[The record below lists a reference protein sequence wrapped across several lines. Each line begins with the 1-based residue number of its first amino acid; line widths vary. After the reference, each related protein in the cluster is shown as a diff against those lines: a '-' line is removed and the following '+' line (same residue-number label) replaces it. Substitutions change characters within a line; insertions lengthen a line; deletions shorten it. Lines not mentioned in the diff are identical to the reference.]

1 VGRILARTYRIEK
14 LLATGGMGE
23 VYQVSHV
30 RTGGLL
36 AVKVLHREVASNP
49 EVYRRFQEEART
61 TSGLRHP
68 HIVQVTDFDQDDDG
82 TPFLVMEMLDGE
94 DLYERLNREGRLSVP
109 QVLEL
114 GRQVGSALHA
124 AHKSGIVHRDVKP
137 QNIFLVRHQ
146 VGDDWVEVAKV
157 VDFGL
162 SKIQQGERQTGEHLV
177 AGTPYYMSPE
187 VLQGPSAALD
197 GRADQFSLAVVLYR
211 ALSGRLPFDGDD
223 VMDVLLQVLRKQPP
237 PLRELAPEVPQHV
250 IEAIERAMSKDRAA
264 RFPTM
269 TAFVRALLGAQAGWS
284 SSPGVSGSMYVG
296 NIVTAEVR
304 GNSGQLAPAGPGGP
318 GQAQALY
325 MSSLNGS
332 LSVSMNTPMNSSMNA
347 PLSSSS
353 NPSWHS
359 SVTGMNGQRM
369 PALSRGRRAL
379 LAGIGGAAVGGLLL
393 GVLVIPAHLPQ
404 RKGGEAPPARV
415 SAAPGPSWAPSAVD
429 PAQAKPAQG
438 VPAVPRQG
446 GVASPEKGPAP
457 PGPEEEPRVKKR
469 GKRDEG
475 KGVRSKSKR
484 RRRPRLDPVL

>member
-1 VGRILARTYRIEK
+1 MGRILARTYRIEK

-36 AVKVLHREVASNP
+36 AVKVLHREVAQDP

-94 DLYERLNREGRLSVP
+94 DLYERLDREGRLGVP

-162 SKIQQGERQTGEHLV
+162 SKILQSERQTGEHLV

-187 VLQGPSAALD
+187 VLQGPSVALD

-211 ALSGRLPFDGDD
+211 ALTGRLPFDGDD
-223 VMDVLLQVLRKQPP
+223 VMDVLLQVLRRQAR
-237 PLRELAPEVPQHV
+237 PLLELAPEVPPHV
-250 IEAIERAMSKDRAA
+250 AEAIERAMSKDREA

-269 TAFVRALLGAQAGWS
+269 TAFVRALLGPQAAWS

-296 NIVTAEVR
+296 NIGSQQLDLR
-304 GNSGQLAPAGPGGP
+304 GSAGQHAHLSPGGP
-318 GQAQALY
+318 GSNPGALF
-325 MSSLNGS
+325 SQSLGGSLNI
-332 LSVSMNTPMNSSMNA
+332 SMN
-347 PLSSSS
+347 
-353 NPSWHS
+353 S
-359 SVTGMNGQRM
+359 SVTGMSGQRL
-369 PALSRGRRAL
+369 PAQDRRRRAL
-379 LAGIGGAAVGGLLL
+379 WAGIGGAAMAGLLL
-393 GVLVIPAHLPQ
+393 GVLVLPALLPQ
-404 RKGGEAPPARV
+404 RRGVSGAAQRVSALPGPAWAPAPPVEQTPPAPVAPVAPPAV
-415 SAAPGPSWAPSAVD
+415 PQA
-429 PAQAKPAQG
+429 AQAQ
-438 VPAVPRQG
+438 
-446 GVASPEKGPAP
+446 
-457 PGPEEEPRVKKR
+457 PEEEPVGQERRVKKR
-469 GKRDEG
+469 GKQEG
-475 KGVRSKSKR
+475 KGGVRSKSKR
-484 RRRPRLDPVL
+484 RRRPKLDPMF